1 MNRENKKR
9 KYDRR
14 YFRTHPCT
22 DSFTCKN
29 CGWPV
34 VSAGAGSSH
43 RNHCPNCLY
52 TNPDDAIYCAKCG
65 IKLDMDSRE
74 FYEQEERREAA
85 EAVDEAEDVVDT
97 NVPDS
102 QVDTEST
109 EQE

>member
-1 MNRENKKR
+1 
-9 KYDRR
+9 
-14 YFRTHPCT
+14 
-22 DSFTCKN
+22 
-29 CGWPV
+29 
-34 VSAGAGSSH
+34 
-43 RNHCPNCLY
+43 
-52 TNPDDAIYCAKCG
+52 
-65 IKLDMDSRE
+65 MDSRE